1 LLRKSSNVNRE
12 NPAINGLEIIDEEAG
27 TNKRN

>member
-1 LLRKSSNVNRE
+1 VNRE